1 MIRSYYVSASE
12 KIVNVLFDDFQDG
25 LHLPNLDPGAPR
37 TPSISRNTDTTL
49 RQNCL
54 NSSDT
59 DTSSPGNSCI
69 LVRSGDTTNKRLE
82 KVEMLNVLIN
92 CQ

>member
-1 MIRSYYVSASE
+1 MIRSYYVIAPE

-25 LHLPNLDPGAPR
+25 LHLPNLEPGVPR
-37 TPSISRNTDTTL
+37 TPSISRNTDMTL

-54 NSSDT
+54 NSFDT
-59 DTSSPGNSCI
+59 DTSSPGNSYI
-69 LVRSGDTTNKRLE
+69 LDWWSSDTTNNR
-82 KVEMLNVLIN
+82 KVEMLNVLIK